1 MRARAWG
8 VLFLL
13 IASGLPALV
22 GHSSAHE
29 FPTFPRVRLLTI
41 EPVASD
47 PLARLLAVEVLDPAG
62 GSRVPDAEV
71 TATGRHARFG
81 SALRTGPVRLVP
93 GLEPGTYRGWLVF
106 PGGGSWELTISVR
119 GKYVGEAHFT
129 VEVPPAPGEAEGEA
143 GGAERPELVMDRFTL
158 RHLAMEWGH
167 LVGFGMWLAASAL
180 GLAVREGPRW
190 PVLLL
195 TWTAFAVEGL
205 TGLYKMEYST
215 PFAGGLQL
223 LRLDRIPPIYFAREY
238 VYTLVV
244 KLLLLV
250 GAIGVTAALSFHVWR
265 TGPGQ
270 RSTLFRALLVAN
282 LALALAI
289 GAAAAILG
297 LYHAIVL
304 HFS

>member
-1 MRARAWG
+1 VRAGAW
-8 VLFLL
+8 VALVLL
-13 IASGLPALV
+13 IASGLPILT

-29 FPTFPRVRLLTI
+29 FPTFPRVRLLAI
-41 EPVASD
+41 EPAASD
-47 PLARLLAVEVLDPAG
+47 PLARLFAIEVLDPG
-62 GSRVPDAEV
+62 GDSRVPGAEV
-71 TATGRHARFG
+71 TVSGRHARLG
-81 SALRTGPVRLVP
+81 SALRTGTVRFLP

-106 PGGGSWELTISVR
+106 PRGGTWELTISVR
-119 GKYVGEAHFT
+119 GKYVGDAHLT
-129 VEVPPAPGEAEGEA
+129 VEVPPAPGEAEGE
-143 GGAERPELVMDRFTL
+143 GWGAERPELVLDRFTL

-180 GLAVREGPRW
+180 GLIVREGPRW

-195 TWTAFAVEGL
+195 TWTAFAVEGV
-205 TGLYKMEYST
+205 TGMYKMEYST

-223 LRLDRIPPIYFAREY
+223 FGLDRIPPIFFAREY

-244 KLLLLV
+244 KHLLLV
-250 GAIGVTAALSFHVWR
+250 GAIGVTVALSIHVWR

-270 RSTLFRALLVAN
+270 RSTLFRTLLGAN

-297 LYHAIVL
+297 FYHAIVL

>member
-1 MRARAWG
+1 MRASAWG
-8 VLFLL
+8 VLFLV
-13 IASGLPALV
+13 IASGPSVLA

-29 FPTFPRVRLLTI
+29 FPTFPRVHLLTI

-47 PLARLLAVEVLDPAG
+47 PLARLLGVEVLDPAG

-93 GLEPGTYRGWLVF
+93 GLEPGTYRGRMLF
-106 PGGGSWELTISVR
+106 PRGGSWELTISVR

-143 GGAERPELVMDRFTL
+143 GGAERPELVLDRFTL
-158 RHLAMEWGH
+158 RHLGMEWGH

-195 TWTAFAVEGL
+195 TWTAFAVEGV

-215 PFAGGLQL
+215 PFPGGLQL
-223 LRLDRIPPIYFAREY
+223 FGLDHIPPIFFAREY

-244 KLLLLV
+244 KHLLLV
-250 GAIGVTAALSFHVWR
+250 GAIGVTLTLSIHVWR
-265 TGPGQ
+265 SNPGE
-270 RSTLFRALLVAN
+270 RSTLFRALLGAN

-297 LYHAIVL
+297 FYHAIVL

>member
-1 MRARAWG
+1 MLA
-8 VLFLL
+8 VD
-13 IASGLPALV
+13 
-22 GHSSAHE
+22 
-29 FPTFPRVRLLTI
+29 
-41 EPVASD
+41 PVASD
-47 PLARLLAVEVLDPAG
+47 PLARLVAIEVLDPG
-62 GSRVPDAEV
+62 GHGRVPGAEV
-71 TATGRHARFG
+71 TATARHALFG
-81 SALRTGPVRLVP
+81 SALRTGPVRFVP
-93 GLEPGTYRGWLVF
+93 GVEQGTYRGRMLF
-106 PGGGSWELTISVR
+106 PRGGSWDLTISVR
-119 GKYVGEAHFT
+119 GKYVGDAHFT
-129 VEVPPAPGEAEGEA
+129 VEVPPAPGEGEGEA

-167 LVGFGMWLAASAL
+167 LVGFGMWLAASVL
-180 GLAVREGPRW
+180 GLAGREGPRW

-195 TWTAFAVEGL
+195 TWTAFAVEGV

-215 PFAGGLQL
+215 PFASGLPL

-244 KLLLLV
+244 KHLLLV
-250 GAIGVTAALSFHVWR
+250 GAIGVTAALSVHVWR
-265 TGPGQ
+265 SKPGE

-297 LYHAIVL
+297 FYHAIVL

>member
-1 MRARAWG
+1 VRAGAW
-8 VLFLL
+8 VALVLL
-13 IASGLPALV
+13 IASGLPILT

-29 FPTFPRVRLLTI
+29 FPTFPRVRLLAI
-41 EPVASD
+41 EPAASD
-47 PLARLLAVEVLDPAG
+47 PLARLFAIKVLDPG
-62 GSRVPDAEV
+62 GDSRVPGAEV
-71 TATGRHARFG
+71 TVSGRHARLG
-81 SALRTGPVRLVP
+81 SALRTGTVRFLP

-106 PGGGSWELTISVR
+106 PRGGTWELTISVR
-119 GKYVGEAHFT
+119 GKYVGDAHLT
-129 VEVPPAPGEAEGEA
+129 VEVPPAPREAEGE
-143 GGAERPELVMDRFTL
+143 GWGAERPELVLDRFTL

-195 TWTAFAVEGL
+195 TWTAFAVEGG

-223 LRLDRIPPIYFAREY
+223 FGLDHIPPIFFAREY

-244 KLLLLV
+244 KHLLLV
-250 GAIGVTAALSFHVWR
+250 GAIGVTLTLSIHVWR
-265 TGPGQ
+265 SNPGE
-270 RSTLFRALLVAN
+270 RSTLFRALLGAN

-297 LYHAIVL
+297 FYHAIVL

>member
-1 MRARAWG
+1 MRAGAW
-8 VLFLL
+8 VALVLL
-13 IASGLPALV
+13 IASGLPILT

-29 FPTFPRVRLLTI
+29 FPTFPRVRLLAI
-41 EPVASD
+41 EPAASD
-47 PLARLLAVEVLDPAG
+47 PLARLFAIEVLDPG
-62 GSRVPDAEV
+62 GDSRVPGAEV
-71 TATGRHARFG
+71 TVSGRHARLG
-81 SALRTGPVRLVP
+81 SALRTGTVRFLP

-106 PGGGSWELTISVR
+106 PRGGTWELTISVR
-119 GKYVGEAHFT
+119 GKYVGDAHLT
-129 VEVPPAPGEAEGEA
+129 VEVPPAPGEAEGE
-143 GGAERPELVMDRFTL
+143 GWGAERPELVLDSFTL

-180 GLAVREGPRW
+180 GLIVREGPRW

-195 TWTAFAVEGL
+195 TWTAFAVEGV

-223 LRLDRIPPIYFAREY
+223 FGLDRIPPIFFAREY

-244 KLLLLV
+244 KHLLLV
-250 GAIGVTAALSFHVWR
+250 GAIGVTVALSIHVWR

-270 RSTLFRALLVAN
+270 RSTLFRTLLGAN

-297 LYHAIVL
+297 FYHAIVL